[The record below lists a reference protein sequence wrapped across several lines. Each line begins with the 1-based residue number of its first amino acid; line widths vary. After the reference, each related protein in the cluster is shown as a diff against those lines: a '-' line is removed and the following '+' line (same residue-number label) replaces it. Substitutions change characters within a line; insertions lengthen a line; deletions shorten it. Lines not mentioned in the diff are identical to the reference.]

1 MHKSFLI
8 QLSSPPTDQLGSTQ
22 LVRNYVT
29 SPPRISLVYRFPFWC
44 LFASSSSSLFSSG
57 CCLLLRAPTHL
68 AQASEAKQTQ
78 ALWIEG
84 HNKNDLWPQLCKQ
97 HKFDGWLYDFRKNRS
112 PWKKSCNRNFTSL
125 CRFAA
130 PEPFDRSTSRLL
142 SFRKSPVIESIT
154 RCEWL
159 FRLFNREKNGFAQSP
174 CWRRQ
179 ALLEGSQRGHLNHF
193 QVFTEKNRKNFLTK
207 SQNKC

>member
-1 MHKSFLI
+1 MSLRLLVFLLFI
-8 QLSSPPTDQLGSTQ
+8 VFRFDAFSHRLLLLSSPRAVACCSE
-22 LVRNYVT
+22 
-29 SPPRISLVYRFPFWC
+29 PRRIW
-44 LFASSSSSLFSSG
+44 
-57 CCLLLRAPTHL
+57 HK
-68 AQASEAKQTQ
+68 QAKHKQTQ